1 MLKFSSLQLKEN
13 TSASPRD
20 LAAGDSCRQVRIME
34 NMYDN
39 VLQLIGNTPLVRIN
53 RLNTNLNVL
62 MYAKIEA
69 RNPGGSIKDRIALQ
83 MVEEAERRGELT
95 PGKTIIEATSGNTG
109 IGLAVVAAVKG
120 YKIILAMS
128 ETASQERQKI
138 LKALGAEIML
148 TPGALGT
155 DGAIE
160 RVYELVREFPDRYYL
175 PDQFNNEANW
185 KAHYFGTGR
194 EIWEQTEGRVSHVVA
209 TLGTTGTAMGVARR
223 LKEESRKVRIIAVEP
238 YMGHKIQGLKNLK
251 ESYVPGIFDKQLL
264 DEIVHI
270 EDGEAFETARRLA
283 REEGLFVG
291 MSAGAAMAAALRL
304 GRELEQGMIVVI
316 LPDGGERYL
325 STNLFTTLL
334 EPDFRF
340 CNTLFREKEDFKPI
354 SEGKVSIFVT
364 GPPLHK
370 FLDVGESRRFVL
382 ADLLGRYL
390 EYKGFAVRE
399 VMNVSDLGQ
408 GEMREAAAG
417 GGVSAEEYLSAFL
430 QDLEAL
436 AVEPATGYPRTSE
449 QIKGILDVCRTLVEK
464 GYAYEKLRSVYF
476 DISKFPDYGKISRVD
491 LQKIRPGTSV
501 DLEAYE
507 KLNPRDFT
515 LLRRATLAELKR
527 GTYVKTPWG
536 NVLPSW
542 HLETVALAMEQ
553 LGGTA
558 DIHVSSLEV
567 LFPHTENEIAIARAA
582 TGKPLANCYLH
593 CERALV
599 EEKTG
604 EEEAGL
610 SVRDLLGLG
619 YTGREIRY
627 TLLATHYRKPLSVA
641 RGRLDEARKSL
652 QRLDEFLQRL
662 HYGPWGE
669 GSEEVNQLVFEVEQN
684 FDRAM
689 GDDINTSSAL
699 AAVFAFIRKLNPL
712 ISAASVSETQK
723 DAILA
728 TMRRLDSVLRIME
741 FGEPVLDK
749 ESLGLVEAR
758 ERARV
763 ERNWPEADRIRRALL
778 ERGVQVIDTPQGTRW
793 KRVRD

>member
-1 MLKFSSLQLKEN
+1 
-13 TSASPRD
+13 
-20 LAAGDSCRQVRIME
+20 
-34 NMYDN
+34 
-39 VLQLIGNTPLVRIN
+39 
-53 RLNTNLNVL
+53 
-62 MYAKIEA
+62 
-69 RNPGGSIKDRIALQ
+69 
-83 MVEEAERRGELT
+83 
-95 PGKTIIEATSGNTG
+95 
-109 IGLAVVAAVKG
+109 
-120 YKIILAMS
+120 
-128 ETASQERQKI
+128 
-138 LKALGAEIML
+138 
-148 TPGALGT
+148 
-155 DGAIE
+155 
-160 RVYELVREFPDRYYL
+160 
-175 PDQFNNEANW
+175 
-185 KAHYFGTGR
+185 
-194 EIWEQTEGRVSHVVA
+194 
-209 TLGTTGTAMGVARR
+209 
-223 LKEESRKVRIIAVEP
+223 VEP
-238 YMGHKIQGLKNLK
+238 YMGHKIQGLKNMK
-251 ESYVPGIFDKQLL
+251 ESYVPGIFDKLLL

-304 GRELEQGMIVVI
+304 GRELEQGMVVAI

-340 CNTLFREKEDFKPI
+340 YNTLSREKEDFKPI

-370 FLDVGESRRFVL
+370 FLDLGESRRFVL
-382 ADLLGRYL
+382 ADFLRRYL

-408 GEMREAAAG
+408 GETREAAAG
-417 GGVSAEEYLSAFL
+417 SAADTVVGAEEYLSAFL

-436 AVEPATGYPRTSE
+436 GVERPTGNTRASE
-449 QIKGILDVCRTLVEK
+449 QIKGILEVCRTLVEK

-527 GTYVKTPWG
+527 GIYVKTPWG

-558 DIHVSSLEV
+558 DIHVSSLDV
-567 LFPHTENEIAIARAA
+567 VFPHTENEIAIARAA
-582 TGKPLANCYLH
+582 SGKPLANSYLH
-593 CERALV
+593 CERVLR
-599 EEKTG
+599 EGKDG
-604 EEEAGL
+604 KDEAGV

-619 YTGREIRY
+619 YTGREVRY

-641 RGRLDEARKSL
+641 QGRLDEARRSL
-652 QRLDEFLQRL
+652 QRLDEFRQRL
-662 HYGPWGE
+662 HYGPWGD
-669 GSEEVNQLVFEVEQN
+669 GAEEVNQLVFEVEQQ

-699 AAVFAFIRKLNPL
+699 AAIFRFIRKVNPL
-712 ISAASVSETQK
+712 ISSGSVSETQK
-723 DAILA
+723 EAIVA
-728 TMRRLDSVLRIME
+728 TMRRLDSVLGVME
-741 FGEPVLDK
+741 SGEPILDK

-758 ERARV
+758 ERARA
-763 ERNWPEADRIRRALL
+763 ERNWVEADRLRQALL
-778 ERGVQVIDTPQGTRW
+778 ERGVQVIDTAQGTRW
-793 KRVRD
+793 KRVGGTGPGGVKSP